1 MSMYEI
7 QGRYKSGKI
16 GKAYQSFSKVIDS
29 ENEKNAVEWVYA
41 LMGSE
46 HGLKRN
52 RIKIDGVKVSE
63 Q

>member
-7 QGRYKSGKI
+7 QGRYKAGEI
-16 GKAYQSFSKVIDS
+16 GKAWQSFSKVIDS
-29 ENEKNAVEWVYA
+29 ENEKNAVEWVYS
-41 LMGSE
+41 LIGSE

-52 RIKIDGVKVSE
+52 RIKIDGVKISE